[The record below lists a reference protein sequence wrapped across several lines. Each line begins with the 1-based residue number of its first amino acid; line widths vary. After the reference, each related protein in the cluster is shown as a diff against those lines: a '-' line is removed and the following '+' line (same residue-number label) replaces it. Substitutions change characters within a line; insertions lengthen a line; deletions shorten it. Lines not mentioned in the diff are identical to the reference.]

1 MTQPTYRKTG
11 YWLIRAK
18 KNKKV
23 KETTVVAGI
32 LAYGGYIPKSRLQ
45 RSEIFKAH
53 AWVNPGLKGLSRGER
68 SMANWDEDSV
78 TMAVEA
84 ARDCLTSHDR
94 ETLSAVYMAP
104 TTFPFADRQNAGIVA
119 DALNLKAGLQTVDF
133 ASSQRAGSSA
143 LSLALQAAQGADNPV
158 LVTASEK
165 RRTKA
170 ASPLEFTTGDGAAAL
185 LIGEGNV
192 IAKCLGSHTEAV
204 DFVDHFRGEEESYD
218 YTWEER
224 WVRDEGYMKIVP
236 AAITAV
242 LEKSAVSPADITTFC
257 FPVAARNVAAGIAKK
272 MGFEESAVA
281 DNLQANCGETGAA
294 HALVMLV
301 HALETAKPGDKILV
315 ASFGQGSDT
324 LLFEVT
330 DAISDLPARSGI
342 SGALARRKEETNYN
356 RFMAF
361 NNLVNMEL
369 GIRAEVDKNT
379 GLTTLYRNRKMAQ
392 RMMGG
397 KCSKCGTAQFPKARM
412 CVNENCGAIDTQE
425 DYPFADK
432 LGTMNSY
439 TADRLT
445 FSPDPPAYYGMIQ
458 FEEGGR
464 LMSDFT
470 DIDPNEE
477 LTVGMNM
484 KMMFRIKDYDHKRG
498 FRRYFWKA
506 TPVDADATTKGD

>member
-1 MTQPTYRKTG
+1 M
-11 YWLIRAK
+11 A
-18 KNKKV
+18 
-23 KETTVVAGI
+23 AGI

-84 ARDCLTSHDR
+84 ARDCLTSYDR
-94 ETLSAVYMAP
+94 DNVSAVYMAS
-104 TTFPFADRQNAGIVA
+104 TTFPFTDRQNAGIVA
-119 DALNLKAGLQTVDF
+119 DALNLKSDIQALDI

-143 LSLALQAAQGADNPV
+143 LSLALQSASGGGEPI
-158 LVTASEK
+158 LVTTAEK
-165 RRTKA
+165 RKTKA

-192 IAKCLGSHTEAV
+192 IARCLGSHTESV
-204 DFVDHFRGEEESYD
+204 DFVDHFRSEDEGYD
-218 YTWEER
+218 YNWEER
-224 WVRDEGYMKIVP
+224 WVRDEGYFKIAP
-236 AAITAV
+236 AAINAV
-242 LEKSAVSPADITTFC
+242 LEKSGVSATDVTTFC

-272 MGFEESAVA
+272 CGISAEAVA
-281 DNLQANCGETGAA
+281 DNMQANCGETGTA
-294 HALVMLV
+294 HSLVMLV
-301 HALETAKPGDKILV
+301 QALENASPGDKILV
-315 ASFGQGSDT
+315 ASFGQGSDA

-330 DAISDLPARSGI
+330 DAIKSLPARSGI
-342 SGALARRKEETNYN
+342 SGSLARRKEESNYN
-356 RFMAF
+356 KFMAF
-361 NNLVNMEL
+361 NNLVTMEL

-379 GLTTLYRNRKMAQ
+379 GLSTLYRNRKMAQ

-397 KCSKCGTAQFPKARM
+397 KCSKCGTAQFPKSKM
-412 CVNENCGAIDTQE
+412 CVNENCGAVDTQE
-425 DYPFADK
+425 DYPFADRVAS
-432 LGTMNSY
+432 MNSY

-464 LMSDFT
+464 LMADFT
-470 DIDPNEE
+470 DIDPAEE
-477 LTVGMNM
+477 PTVGMKM
-484 KMMFRIKDYDHKRG
+484 KMVFRVKDYDYKRG

-506 TPVDADATTKGD
+506 TPVDAGTQGE